1 MGIHGRGHRRSRRAA
16 RRAPHRRE
24 PSADPLAGAAADG
37 SDRARSLRRAQSRR
51 RGEQLQRPV
60 RALLARGD
68 RHRGR
73 RIHPQVRRRAV
84 PAPPRGERRGEDPRR
99 CDDEVRA
106 GSRNP
111 GLRRIAMGE
120 MQIESRTT
128 QLGKQRRPA
137 LTVKDF
143 KGKADPDWCPGC
155 GDFGVLNALKTAV
168 AELGLLPHEV
178 LTISG
183 IGCSSNLPG
192 YINTYGMHTLHGRA
206 LAVATGA
213 QLGNHDLK
221 ILVTGGDGDG
231 FGIGGN
237 HFVHVMRRN
246 VDLTYIVMDN
256 QIYGLTTG
264 QVSPTSRKGMKTK
277 STPHGSVENPV
288 NAIPLAIVCGAT
300 YVARGFSGQQKH
312 MVEMFKAAIQHK
324 GFAFVDVFSPCVTY
338 NKENTHEFFKQR
350 TRKLEEMG
358 HDPSNFHAAIE
369 KGGLWGDEI
378 PIGLFYRNDEA
389 PALDEMQPVLAD
401 GGSLSHRP
409 LDVSADNA
417 RAVVAEL
424 M

>member
-1 MGIHGRGHRRSRRAA
+1 
-16 RRAPHRRE
+16 
-24 PSADPLAGAAADG
+24 
-37 SDRARSLRRAQSRR
+37 
-51 RGEQLQRPV
+51 V
-60 RALLARGD
+60 
-68 RHRGR
+68 
-73 RIHPQVRRRAV
+73 V
-84 PAPPRGERRGEDPRR
+84 
-99 CDDEVRA
+99 
-106 GSRNP
+106 
-111 GLRRIAMGE
+111 
-120 MQIESRTT
+120 
-128 QLGKQRRPA
+128 
-137 LTVKDF
+137 
-143 KGKADPDWCPGC
+143 
-155 GDFGVLNALKTAV
+155 
-168 AELGLLPHEV
+168 
-178 LTISG
+178 
-183 IGCSSNLPG
+183 
-192 YINTYGMHTLHGRA
+192 
-206 LAVATGA
+206 
-213 QLGNHDLK
+213 
-221 ILVTGGDGDG
+221 VTGGDGDG

-237 HFVHVMRRN
+237 HFVHAMRRN
-246 VDLTYIVMDN
+246 VDLTYLVMDN

-312 MVEMFKAAIQHK
+312 LIELIKGAIEHK

-389 PALDEMQPVLAD
+389 PALDEMEPVLAE